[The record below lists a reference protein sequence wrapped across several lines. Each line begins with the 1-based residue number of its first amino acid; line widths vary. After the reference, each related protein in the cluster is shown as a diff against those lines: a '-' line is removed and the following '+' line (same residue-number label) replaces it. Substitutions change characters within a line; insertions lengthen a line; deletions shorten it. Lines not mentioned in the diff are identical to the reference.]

1 MICTAAKIVWIFMN
15 HNRSSDDVIRSNQLN
30 QIVLHVQL
38 GEAVLVRPDVAKC
51 ADVPVLTPWR
61 PMLLFKWVVVRSGIL
76 APPAQFSLLMNV
88 KTV

>member
-1 MICTAAKIVWIFMN
+1 MVSTAAEIVWIFMN

-38 GEAVLVRPDVAKC
+38 SDALIVCPDVTES
-51 ADVPVLTPWR
+51 ADVPVLAPWR
-61 PMLLFKWVVVRSGIL
+61 PMLLFKWIEVRSGIL
-76 APPAQFSLLMNV
+76 ATSVKISLLMNV